1 MERREFIKTSTMATS
16 ALALA
21 PFAETSKC
29 NIAPVNLLPRW
40 RGFNLLEKFSTDR
53 PEWSTSYNEKD
64 FELMQEWGF
73 DFARLPM
80 SYLCWMTQDDWM
92 KHDTP
97 LISNEKGIDDIDQV
111 INFGKQYNVHVQLNM
126 HRIQGYCVS
135 QDFIEPLNIWKD
147 RKALDAAIW
156 QWRFFAKR
164 YKGISNENLSFDLIN
179 EPAGIEP
186 ETYVRVVTEIVQAI
200 REDDPQRL
208 IIADGLEYGTRP
220 VFGLKDLNIGQSTRG
235 YSPPELSHYKT
246 SPAVKSTTV
255 PTWPMMI
262 DGIRWDKDKLYRD
275 YIQPWQKLQAQ
286 GVGIHIGEWGC
297 FKYTPHEVCL
307 KWMRSWLS
315 LWKQAGWGW
324 ALWNLRGHFG
334 IIDSK
339 REDIVYENYKGLLLD
354 RKMLLTLQRHG

>member
-1 MERREFIKTSTMATS
+1 MG
-16 ALALA
+16 ALALSSSQGWDISN
-21 PFAETSKC
+21 T
-29 NIAPVNLLPRW
+29 APVNLLPRW

-53 PEWSTSYNEKD
+53 PEWSTAFQEKD

-92 KHDTP
+92 KHDLP
-97 LISNEKGIDDIDQV
+97 QISNQKGIDDIDEV
-111 INFGKQYNVHVQLNM
+111 ISFGKQYHVHIQLNM

-135 QDFIEPLNIWKD
+135 QDFIEPLNIWQD

-156 QWRFFAKR
+156 QWCFFAQR
-164 YKGISNENLSFDLIN
+164 YKGIPNENLSFDLIN
-179 EPAGIEP
+179 EPAGISP
-186 ETYVRVVTEIVQAI
+186 DTYARVITEIVQAI
-200 REDDPQRL
+200 RSEDPDRL

-220 VFGLKDLNIGQSTRG
+220 VFALKDLHIAQSTRG

-255 PTWPMMI
+255 PSWPMMI
-262 DGIRWDKDKLYRD
+262 DGIRWDKDKLFRD
-275 YIQPWQKLQAQ
+275 YIQPWQKLQAM
-286 GVGIHIGEWGC
+286 GVGIHVGEWGC
-297 FKYTPHEVCL
+297 FKYTPHAVCL

-315 LWKQAGWGW
+315 LWKRADWGW

-339 REDIVYENYKGLLLD
+339 REDIVYENYKGLQLD
-354 RKMLLTLQRHG
+354 RKMLKVLQNG